1 MNERNL
7 RMPYL
12 NRTQI
17 AGYLTRDA
25 ESKTTQSGAHTTRL
39 NVAVNKVTGTGDAR
53 KTTTLFMACTAWD
66 KLAQRCET
74 LTKGR
79 AVIIEGELKPEEWT
93 DKTTGEL
100 RKAISLTAYDVK
112 PLDWGDDTAQTTN
125 AAPRATQA
133 APAASMGAGH
143 VAPDDDI
150 PF

>member
-1 MNERNL
+1 MSDRSL

-17 AGYLTRDA
+17 AGYMTRDA
-25 ESKTTQSGAHTTRL
+25 ECKTAPGGAHMARL
-39 NVAVNKVTGTGDAR
+39 NIAVNKVTGTGDAR
-53 KTTTLFMACTAWD
+53 KTTTLFMVCTAWD
-66 KLAQRCET
+66 KLAKRCET

-79 AVIIEGELKPEEWT
+79 ALIVEGELRPEEWT
-93 DKTTGEL
+93 DMATGEL
-100 RKAISLTAYDVK
+100 RKTISLTAYDVK
-112 PLDWGDDTAQTTN
+112 PLDWGDDTAQPPN

-133 APAASMGAGH
+133 ASMCSGH